1 MVKIICGAKG
11 KGKTKEM
18 LSLAAQAV
26 KDVDGSVVY
35 IDKSDQHM
43 YELNNQIRLIDI
55 SEYPVKSS
63 DSFLGFVS
71 GLLAGTHDI
80 EMVFI
85 DSLLKLS
92 ALTASEIATIIDK
105 LDALSTDVEFVVS
118 ISANKDDL
126 PDSVQDKIVF
136 SC

>member
-18 LSLAAQAV
+18 LTLAAQAV

-71 GLLAGTHDI
+71 GLLAGNHDI
-80 EMVFI
+80 EMVFV

-105 LDALSTDVEFVVS
+105 LDTLSSDVEFVVS

>member
-18 LSLAAQAV
+18 LTLAAQAV

-71 GLLAGTHDI
+71 GLLAGNHDI

-92 ALTASEIATIIDK
+92 ALTASEIATIVDK
-105 LDALSTDVEFVVS
+105 LDALSTDVEFIVS

>member
-55 SEYPVKSS
+55 SEYPVNSS

-71 GLLAGTHDI
+71 GLLAGNHDI

-92 ALTASEIATIIDK
+92 ALTASEIATIVDK

>member
-1 MVKIICGAKG
+1 M
-11 KGKTKEM
+11 
-18 LSLAAQAV
+18 
-26 KDVDGSVVY
+26 
-35 IDKSDQHM
+35 
-43 YELNNQIRLIDI
+43 
-55 SEYPVKSS
+55 
-63 DSFLGFVS
+63 
-71 GLLAGTHDI
+71 LAGNHDI

>member
-18 LSLAAQAV
+18 LTLAAQAV

-71 GLLAGTHDI
+71 GLLAGNHDI

-92 ALTASEIATIIDK
+92 ALTAAEIATIVDK
-105 LDALSTDVEFVVS
+105 LDALSSNVEFVVS

>member
-1 MVKIICGAKG
+1 MIKIICGGKG

-18 LSLAAQAV
+18 LSLASKAV
-26 KDVDGSVVY
+26 NEVEGSVVY

-43 YELNNQIRLIDI
+43 YELSNKIRLINI
-55 SEYPVKSS
+55 SEYPIKNT
-63 DSFLGFVS
+63 DGMLGFVS
-71 GLLAGTHDI
+71 GLLAGNHDI
-80 EMVFI
+80 QMVFI

-92 ALTASEIATIIDK
+92 SLTASDIEVIIDE
-105 LDALSTDVEFVVS
+105 LDALAGDVEFIVS

-126 PDSVQDKIVF
+126 PDSVQNKIIY